1 MKGISLGVCA
11 YKKPSA
17 TKARPMRNS
26 SDCHDPASLATR
38 SPPRRKN
45 QSNWSSFGCSRLN
58 PCKYTTKKW
67 YFEAP
72 AANILKPCQKSPEF
86 SIAPEWRAPPAMQ
99 TCSSGKRPLT
109 AQRRGTGIRPGTI
122 AKEASPEWWSSPSL
136 PPNIKSSLDC
146 PIKTPLLVEPKH
158 GKAPGSPSRP
168 NKETRS
174 NGRNDDK
181 LHTLGNP
188 LPVLG
193 FAFSR

>member
-17 TKARPMRNS
+17 TKARPMRSS

-99 TCSSGKRPLT
+99 TCSSGKT
-109 AQRRGTGIRPGTI
+109 AADCAAKRNRDPTWDDRKRSQPRMVVLPFLASQHQVFLGLSHQDTVTSGT
-122 AKEASPEWWSSPSL
+122 
-136 PPNIKSSLDC
+136 
-146 PIKTPLLVEPKH
+146 KTWQGPWQPQQ
-158 GKAPGSPSRP
+158 
-168 NKETRS
+168 TQ
-174 NGRNDDK
+174 
-181 LHTLGNP
+181 
-188 LPVLG
+188 
-193 FAFSR
+193 